1 MYGILFPLMRGNP
14 PLGLDTEQYGE
25 TNEKDSWGPR
35 SSLADLS
42 ISGQLR
48 EVAKPEEYRLVLNLT
63 DYRCRLRRSTQH
75 LLGVYSLEFEIPEFF
90 LDVDSSAARPGR
102 DALE

>member
-1 MYGILFPLMRGNP
+1 
-14 PLGLDTEQYGE
+14 LDTELYGE

-48 EVAKPEEYRLVLNLT
+48 EVAKPEEFRLVLNLT
-63 DYRCRLRRSTQH
+63 D
-75 LLGVYSLEFEIPEFF
+75 
-90 LDVDSSAARPGR
+90 
-102 DALE
+102 

>member
-1 MYGILFPLMRGNP
+1 
-14 PLGLDTEQYGE
+14 LDTELYGE

-48 EVAKPEEYRLVLNLT
+48 EVAKPEEFRLVLNLT
-63 DYRCRLRRSTQH
+63 EYRVNQDFERSVASASRCALPCAIRNRL
-75 LLGVYSLEFEIPEFF
+75 
-90 LDVDSSAARPGR
+90 
-102 DALE
+102 

>member
-1 MYGILFPLMRGNP
+1 
-14 PLGLDTEQYGE
+14 LDTELYGE

-48 EVAKPEEYRLVLNLT
+48 EVAKPEEFRLVLNLT
-63 DYRCRLRRSTQH
+63 DYRVNQDLSKNPVETLLSVTLRST
-75 LLGVYSLEFEIPEFF
+75 VIPM
-90 LDVDSSAARPGR
+90 V
-102 DALE
+102 